1 MNKMKNK
8 KYHNPVEKSIKSGR
22 VKIDTTNTQI
32 RDCLFSCLITGTSIK
47 SGRVK
52 LVYQYKETKSIPLTH
67 KYVTA
72 YFPVLLQALQ

>member
-8 KYHNPVEKSIKSGR
+8 KYHNPVEKSIKVAG
-22 VKIDTTNTQI
+22 
-32 RDCLFSCLITGTSIK
+32 L
-47 SGRVK
+47 
-52 LVYQYKETKSIPLTH
+52 KSIPLTH